1 MIATPSKIGIWV
13 AFLIY
18 NSSMQFVWANYLI
31 SSLDNLVWFL
41 KRSSDWSDTF
51 AICILI
57 FDIIFFVFSSIQK
70 YNHNWIPF
78 HQIANHW
85 SMNRSPE
92 FAASGTLGPNDNS
105 TECISFREMSN
116 GNLSLKSP
124 FCKCQH
130 CQYTSFDIHMMFCI
144 PACINIH
151 RNLCRIVTTYI
162 SECC

>member
-1 MIATPSKIGIWV
+1 M
-13 AFLIY
+13 
-18 NSSMQFVWANYLI
+18 
-31 SSLDNLVWFL
+31 
-41 KRSSDWSDTF
+41 
-51 AICILI
+51 
-57 FDIIFFVFSSIQK
+57 IIFFVFSSIQK
-70 YNHNWIPF
+70 CYHNWIPF
-78 HQIANHW
+78 YQIANHW
-85 SMNRSPE
+85 SMNRSPAE

-151 RNLCRIVTTYI
+151 RNLCRIVTTFLSAYLGGAWFSHDSLLHI
-162 SECC
+162 LWQLLTLTTFTLFPINLSRTLFL